1 MQACCNGNFL
11 THLREKYKNEVND
24 GEGMSRELALSGV
37 FRATFSRKWAGNVE
51 EKIMKADLVLGI
63 DLSTTACKAIA
74 FDGRGHI
81 VAEGRAAIP
90 LSNPKPGW
98 MEQEVSDWTGSLAV
112 ALKQVTKKVNARRIA
127 AVAVSSQR
135 ESFAQFDAK
144 SKPLRPGTLWLDERS
159 HVEVKELAAQIGF
172 ERLHRISGKPSD
184 VTPCIARCLWFGRN
198 MPKMWSKTAMTAEV
212 SGVIAHDLTGLW
224 HTSIASA
231 DPMGLLDVARY
242 DWSTEL
248 LAAVK
253 LRRDQ
258 LPKLFRPGEVM
269 GEVTAA
275 AAKRT
280 GLLAGTPV
288 VAGGGDGQSAG
299 TGANI
304 FTKGRAYL
312 NLGTASVSGSFG
324 KTYAIDPSFRSMMAV
339 SEEGFSFETAIRTGT
354 FLVNWI
360 VERLFRV
367 NLVKNPKI
375 FEALEGE
382 AAAVPIGAGG
392 VTLIPYWSG
401 CMTPY
406 WDTGAR
412 GVIAGLSGSHS
423 RGHVYRALMESL
435 ALEQTMMTN
444 KVAAATSAIDH
455 FAIVGGGSKSDLWC
469 QIVSDASG
477 RDVKRL
483 ETAEASALGAAMAAA
498 KGAGW
503 YTSIEDAAA
512 AMSGRPSKIFR
523 PGTKQHKVY
532 AELLSVYVDL
542 WPAISA
548 WNARM
553 QAFVAQHP

>member
-1 MQACCNGNFL
+1 M
-11 THLREKYKNEVND
+11 TP
-24 GEGMSRELALSGV
+24 
-37 FRATFSRKWAGNVE
+37 
-51 EKIMKADLVLGI
+51 DLVIGI
-63 DLSTTACKAIA
+63 DSSTTACKAIA
-74 FDGRGHI
+74 FDRRGRI
-81 VAEGRAAIP
+81 VAEGRAGIA

-98 MEQEVSDWTGSLAV
+98 MEQEVSDWTESLAT
-112 ALKQVTKKVNARRIA
+112 ALKQVTKKISARRIA
-127 AVAVSSQR
+127 AVAVSNQR

-144 SKPLRPGTLWLDERS
+144 GKALRPGTLWLDERS
-159 HVEVKELAAQIGF
+159 HVEVKDLAAQIGAD
-172 ERLHRISGKPSD
+172 RLHRISGKPPD
-184 VTPCIARCLWFGRN
+184 VTPCIGRCLWFGRHL
-198 MPKMWSKTAMTAEV
+198 PKMWAKTAMTAEV
-212 SGVIAHDLTGLW
+212 GAVLAHDLTGQW
-224 HTSIASA
+224 HTSIAAA
-231 DPMGLLDVARY
+231 DPMGLLDVAGY
-242 DWSTEL
+242 DWSDEL
-248 LAAVK
+248 LKAVALK
-253 LRRDQ
+253 RDQ
-258 LPKLFRPGEVM
+258 LPKLFRPGDVM
-269 GEVTAA
+269 GEVTVD

-288 VAGGGDGQSAG
+288 VAGGGDGQCAG

-304 FTKGRAYL
+304 FIKGRAYL
-312 NLGTASVSGSFG
+312 NLGTASVSGSYG
-324 KTYAIDPSFRSMMAV
+324 KTYAVDPSFRSMMAV
-339 SEEGFSFETAIRTGT
+339 GEEGFSFETAIRTGT
-354 FLVNWI
+354 FLVNWV
-360 VERLFRV
+360 VERMFNV
-367 NLVKNPKI
+367 NPAKNPKI
-375 FEALEGE
+375 FVALEHE

-444 KVAAATSAIDH
+444 RVAAATSPIDH

-469 QIVSDASG
+469 QIVADASG

-503 YTSIEDAAA
+503 HRSVKDAAA
-512 AMSGRPSKIFR
+512 SLSGKPSKIFR
-523 PGTKQHKVY
+523 PRMKQHKAY

-542 WPAISA
+542 WPAISS

-553 QAFVAQHP
+553 QAFVAKHP